1 MAKKEKKTVFSRIDK
16 DAFLLSIIFI
26 IFCLPLFLSFTR
38 IGQEGSRQFS
48 IYNTSWDGTSDLRV
62 QLEQQGF
69 EFHPV
74 VSTLNALTRL
84 DEMGV
89 LAIIGPTIFFD
100 PTETAALAYFIMRG
114 GSVIIADDFGRAN
127 DILGIVNTILRPFVS
142 SINTSG
148 LGLSTLPLA
157 GIKINGSLLMD
168 AQSYYRSPVMP
179 ILRNFIDFPGG
190 PSLSGVSRVITSYP
204 SSISFLGFN
213 NETGETR
220 WVPTFSYQGVPI
232 PSGIAVSSSNSWLET
247 DIASAK
253 KGVYYPDEYE
263 WRGVPFSVMVPLP
276 LSAIGVGNILI
287 CSDPSIFINELME
300 MPNYDNAELTNRIFE
315 WLDWNNTG
323 RIYYDESHL
332 SSSGGRVFLSII
344 DPFSYVSLYLRYV
357 DSFTMFPLLAPL
369 FPLITFLFLRRR
381 YPKSKGPSP
390 LLMTKIKQQRSRSFF
405 AAKMAWYM
413 NYQQFANAL
422 NLIYNR
428 LHRRFKKKFGLD
440 DELNAETIIG
450 LLQTHFPYD
459 FNFKKVEETLNR
471 VELIIRKAK
480 KISEEEFTQ
489 LVIELKDI
497 EDTVTKTTI

>member
-1 MAKKEKKTVFSRIDK
+1 MAKNDKKPLLSRIDK

-48 IYNTSWDGTSDLRV
+48 IYNTGWDGTSDLRA
-62 QLEQQGF
+62 QLEQEGF

-100 PTETAALAYFIMRG
+100 PTETVALAYFIMRG

-127 DILGIVNTILRPFVS
+127 DILGLVNTILAPFVN

-148 LGLSTLPLA
+148 MGVSTLPLA

-168 AQSYYRSPVMP
+168 AQSYYLSPVMP

-190 PSLSGVSRVITSYP
+190 PSLSGINRVITSYP
-204 SSISFLGFN
+204 SSISFLGYN
-213 NETGETR
+213 NDTGETR

-232 PSGIAVSSSNSWLET
+232 PSGIAVSSTNSWLET

-253 KGVYYPDEYE
+253 KGDYYPDEYE

-276 LSAIGVGNILI
+276 LSALGVGNILI
-287 CSDPSIFINELME
+287 CSDPSIFINELMG
-300 MPNYDNAELTNRIFE
+300 MSTYDNAELASRLFE

-332 SSSGGRVFLSII
+332 SSSGGRVLLSII
-344 DPFSYVSLYLRYV
+344 DPFSYVNLYLRYV

-369 FPLITFLFLRRR
+369 FPLITFIFLRRR

-422 NLIYNR
+422 NLIYKR
-428 LHRRFKKKFGLD
+428 LHRRLKKKFGLEG
-440 DELNAETIIG
+440 ELDAGAIIG
-450 LLQTHFPYD
+450 LLKSHFPYD
-459 FNFKKVEETLNR
+459 FDFKKVEETLNK
-471 VELIIRKAK
+471 VEQIIKKSK
-480 KISEEEFTQ
+480 KISEEEFTR
-489 LVIELKDI
+489 LVFEIKDI
-497 EDTVTKTTI
+497 EETATKTIV